1 MAFAMTPSTRDKAYF
16 EHVRFADAAAGSG
29 SFSDE
34 AQEMAKTRKVTFLLH
49 SASGKTLMIIFRFI
63 VASWL
68 LASSLAFAADT
79 SPASPRDTEL
89 EKAKTAIARKDWA
102 GAQAVLDTYTA
113 TNPRSAD
120 GFNLLGYSLRNQ
132 KKYDDSLV
140 AYKKALTLDPKHKG
154 AHEYIGIAYIQMGQL
169 DKAKE
174 HLASLD
180 KICTF
185 SCEEY
190 RDLKKAIAQAQ

>member
-1 MAFAMTPSTRDKAYF
+1 MP
-16 EHVRFADAAAGSG
+16 
-29 SFSDE
+29 
-34 AQEMAKTRKVTFLLH
+34 
-49 SASGKTLMIIFRFI
+49 TLRL
-63 VASWL
+63 L
-68 LASSLAFAADT
+68 LAASLFVSTFAFAADT
-79 SPASPRDTEL
+79 SPPTPKDTEW

-102 GAQAVLDTYTA
+102 AAQAVLEPYTA
-113 TNPRSAD
+113 ANPRSAD

-140 AYKKALTLDPKHKG
+140 AYKQALSLDPKHKG
-154 AHEYIGIAYIQMGQL
+154 AHEYIGMAYIQMGQL

-180 KICTF
+180 KICPF

-190 RDLKKAIAQAQ
+190 RDLKKAIAEVK

>member
-1 MAFAMTPSTRDKAYF
+1 MPLIRLLFAVSLFTC
-16 EHVRFADAAAGSG
+16 
-29 SFSDE
+29 
-34 AQEMAKTRKVTFLLH
+34 TF
-49 SASGKTLMIIFRFI
+49 
-63 VASWL
+63 
-68 LASSLAFAADT
+68 AFAADT
-79 SPASPRDTEL
+79 SAPAPRDTEL

-102 GAQAVLDTYTA
+102 AAQSVLEPYVQS
-113 TNPRSAD
+113 NPRSAD

-132 KKYDDSLV
+132 NKFDESLV
-140 AYKKALTLDPKHKG
+140 AYKQALTLDPKHRG

-174 HLASLD
+174 HLASLE

-190 RDLKKAIAQAQ
+190 RDLKKAIAQAK

>member
-1 MAFAMTPSTRDKAYF
+1 MTLARLCFATC
-16 EHVRFADAAAGSG
+16 
-29 SFSDE
+29 
-34 AQEMAKTRKVTFLLH
+34 
-49 SASGKTLMIIFRFI
+49 
-63 VASWL
+63 L

-79 SPASPRDTEL
+79 SPPTPRDTEL

-102 GAQAVLDTYTA
+102 AAQAVLEPYTA
-113 TNPRSAD
+113 ANPRSAD
-120 GFNLLGYSLRNQ
+120 GFNLLGYSLRNL
-132 KKYDDSLV
+132 KKYDESLV
-140 AYKKALTLDPKHKG
+140 AYKQALTLDPKHKG

-180 KICTF
+180 KICPL

>member
-1 MAFAMTPSTRDKAYF
+1 MTLARLCFA
-16 EHVRFADAAAGSG
+16 VC
-29 SFSDE
+29 
-34 AQEMAKTRKVTFLLH
+34 
-49 SASGKTLMIIFRFI
+49 
-63 VASWL
+63 L

-79 SPASPRDTEL
+79 SPPTPRDTEL

-102 GAQAVLDTYTA
+102 AAQAVLDPYTA
-113 TNPRSAD
+113 ANPRSAD

-132 KKYDDSLV
+132 KKYDESLV
-140 AYKKALTLDPKHKG
+140 AYKQALTLDPKHKG
-154 AHEYIGIAYIQMGQL
+154 AHEYIGIAYVQMGQL

-180 KICTF
+180 KICPL

-190 RDLKKAIAQAQ
+190 RDLKKAIAQAK

>member
-1 MAFAMTPSTRDKAYF
+1 MQF
-16 EHVRFADAAAGSG
+16 
-29 SFSDE
+29 
-34 AQEMAKTRKVTFLLH
+34 
-49 SASGKTLMIIFRFI
+49 FRLWI
-63 VASWL
+63 GVCL
-68 LASSLAFAADT
+68 LAGSLAFAGDS
-79 SPASPRDTEL
+79 SPPTPRDLEL
-89 EKAKTAIARKDWA
+89 EKAKTAIARKDWPA
-102 GAQAVLDTYTA
+102 ALTVLEAYTV

-132 KKYDDSLV
+132 KKYDEALV
-140 AYKKALTLDPKHKG
+140 AYKQALTLDPKHKG